1 MALDWSFPHDFVKS
15 SDFEGCPILCLFP
28 GLTGCSSA
36 VYILNTVEKA
46 HEHNYVV
53 CVINHRGT
61 PGTIINTPKLYNAA
75 SSEDVRA
82 ALNYIHKTWPNSD
95 MYAIGF
101 SLGANLLTKYLGEEG
116 PNAFLIGACAV
127 SNPWD
132 FNVCYRTLE
141 K

>member
-1 MALDWSFPHDFVKS
+1 
-15 SDFEGCPILCLFP
+15 
-28 GLTGCSSA
+28 
-36 VYILNTVEKA
+36 
-46 HEHNYVV
+46 
-53 CVINHRGT
+53 
-61 PGTIINTPKLYNAA
+61 
-75 SSEDVRA
+75 
-82 ALNYIHKTWPNSD
+82 

-132 FNVCYRTLE
+132 FNICYRTLE